1 MLHCLWASADLG
13 LCFLEGVLG
22 IDREEKLLCAG
33 DPAEIHTL
41 VPVPGVL
48 EPIAHYYLVD
58 LS

>member
-41 VPVPGVL
+41 VAGII